1 MSDKDL
7 KSKKMLNINA
17 SDEASLVDDFKTG
30 KVSRREFLRMAAAF
44 GIVAQAPLFLG
55 AAHAK
60 NTSSEEYDY
69 IVLGAGSAGCAVAAR
84 LSEDPANKVLVLEA
98 GPADTNDFIHIPATF
113 PLLFKTPL
121 DWNYQSQPQSSL
133 NGGKLYMPRGKVFG
147 GCSSINAM
155 IYQRGHSSTYDN
167 WGETNPG
174 WSYADVLPF
183 FKKAETNSRG
193 ASAAHGGDGPLSVT
207 DLNDPNPITL
217 AMVEASKQAG
227 YTINNDF
234 NDGDQEGIGMFQ
246 VTQKNGHRAS
256 AAVSYLHPAINSGRL
271 TAQAEAMVQK
281 IIVTDGR
288 ATAVKFLV
296 DGKEH
301 IVKARKEIIL
311 SGGSYNSPHL
321 LMMSGIGPKEH
332 LQEHGIKVVHDLPGV
347 GENLQDHYMLPV
359 VYNCPKP
366 ISLSQAGNKEQAA
379 LFAEGKGLLTSNIG
393 EAGGFLKLDPK
404 LKTPELQFH
413 YVPGYFILDGAGNP
427 TDGTDAFTILPSLVQ
442 SKGKGTVKLASA
454 DPLTK
459 PLVDPNIFE
468 HESDY
473 DVLIKGIRIARKIIA
488 ESALDEYRGNEFLP
502 GADVQTDEELK
513 AYIKKYIQTIYHPVG
528 TCKMGN
534 DDMAVVDHKLRVHGI
549 RGLRVADASIMPT
562 IINANTN
569 APSIM
574 IGEKCADL
582 IRTA

>member
-246 VTQKNGHRAS
+246 VT
-256 AAVSYLHPAINSGRL
+256 
-271 TAQAEAMVQK
+271 
-281 IIVTDGR
+281 
-288 ATAVKFLV
+288 
-296 DGKEH
+296 
-301 IVKARKEIIL
+301 
-311 SGGSYNSPHL
+311 
-321 LMMSGIGPKEH
+321 
-332 LQEHGIKVVHDLPGV
+332 
-347 GENLQDHYMLPV
+347 
-359 VYNCPKP
+359 
-366 ISLSQAGNKEQAA
+366 
-379 LFAEGKGLLTSNIG
+379 
-393 EAGGFLKLDPK
+393 
-404 LKTPELQFH
+404 
-413 YVPGYFILDGAGNP
+413 
-427 TDGTDAFTILPSLVQ
+427 
-442 SKGKGTVKLASA
+442 
-454 DPLTK
+454 
-459 PLVDPNIFE
+459 
-468 HESDY
+468 
-473 DVLIKGIRIARKIIA
+473 
-488 ESALDEYRGNEFLP
+488 
-502 GADVQTDEELK
+502 
-513 AYIKKYIQTIYHPVG
+513 
-528 TCKMGN
+528 
-534 DDMAVVDHKLRVHGI
+534 
-549 RGLRVADASIMPT
+549 
-562 IINANTN
+562 
-569 APSIM
+569 
-574 IGEKCADL
+574 
-582 IRTA
+582 